1 MLYHFCGIAGAGMN
15 PLARLMRRRGHV
27 VQGSDRSFD
36 RGENQVLK
44 AILESEGIRLV
55 PQGAAAITANLDRVV
70 FSAAV
75 EALNPEL
82 VAAKAFN
89 ISTMVRPSLL
99 AEVVDAGRPGVAVCG
114 TSGKSTVVG
123 MIAWILQETK
133 TPASILGGAALALDG
148 ANHMGAFAIAGADAP
163 VIAEACE
170 SDGTLIGYHPE
181 VTLLL
186 NITRDHGELEG
197 LLPQFETVCR
207 QSRQIIAN
215 ADCPQALK
223 LALALGQTR
232 FFGAHPQAQWR
243 LIQKNLGP
251 FESGGRIQT
260 PDGEVT
266 LTIPQPGQHTLEN
279 ALAAL
284 ALVSALGVKAQDA
297 ALALKTFP
305 GVARRFQCVS
315 NHGGIRIIDD
325 YAHNGAKIEAAIRAA
340 QLGAER
346 VIAIFQPHGF
356 GPARFLRP
364 ELKEIL
370 PKILRHQ
377 DRLCYAPIYYAGGTV
392 AQDISSADLAY
403 DLGHLN
409 VVAAKSH
416 DEVRSWVHAQVPKRG
431 DTILLMGARD
441 PRLPELAKS
450 LIRG

>member
-75 EALNPEL
+75 EAQNPEL
-82 VAAKAFN
+82 VAAKNLN
-89 ISTMVRPSLL
+89 IPTMVRPTLL
-99 AEVVDAGRPGVAVCG
+99 AEVVDAGCPGVAVCG

-133 TPASILGGAALALDG
+133 TPASILGGAALAVDG
-148 ANHMGAFAIAGADAP
+148 ANHMGAFAIADAEAP

-170 SDGTLIGYHPE
+170 SDGTLIGYHPKIS
-181 VTLLL
+181 LLL

-197 LLPQFETVCR
+197 LLPQFETVCN
-207 QSRQIIAN
+207 QSRLVIAN

-223 LALALGQTR
+223 LAQALNQTQ
-232 FFGAHPQAQWR
+232 FFGTHPQAQWR
-243 LIQKNLGP
+243 LIEKILSP
-251 FESGGRIQT
+251 FDAGGRIQT
-260 PDGEVT
+260 PDGEIFISV
-266 LTIPQPGQHTLEN
+266 PQPGQHTLEN

-297 ALALKTFP
+297 ALALRTFP

-315 NHGGIRIIDD
+315 KHDGIRVIDD

-340 QLGAER
+340 QLGADR
-346 VIAIFQPHGF
+346 VLAIFQPHGF
-356 GPARFLRP
+356 GPARFLRS

-370 PKILRHQ
+370 PKILRPQ

-392 AQDISSADLAY
+392 AQDISSFDLAS
-403 DLGHLN
+403 DLSHLK
-409 VVAAKSH
+409 VTAVQSHAEVASWIQSQHPKS
-416 DEVRSWVHAQVPKRG
+416 G

-441 PRLPELAKS
+441 PRLPELARS
-450 LIRG
+450 LLQV